1 MIQRQKRITERS
13 ASKKTGTETKT
24 SLTSAKKGN
33 PKIHPSNE
41 ETKKLIKPVLRN
53 STIERLAAARVSQP
67 KVSPSQAKPGP
78 TKKPPLKA
86 NGVPLQKTTTAEKK
100 KQGSKEV
107 KSSSQKQ
114 DTKKTN
120 GDVLASTKDKAK
132 NEMEEVS
139 VALPVNSGDAQSVE
153 PNNSNHDLNDNAE
166 PIKTSS
172 EKNATYLI
180 SEREHVAGN
189 VGHVKVDSALP
200 NHDHAMQ
207 RGEEVSNKLSQLRG
221 DNKPLHITDAI
232 TNLTAALPSKPVTV
246 SAVNSKIN
254 QEIDESN
261 ATMPNVTE
269 KHISTPPPPSNQ
281 LMSEPVHS
289 RKKWNTDEETSKPA
303 KGFRKLLFFGRRS

>member
-41 ETKKLIKPVLRN
+41 ETKKLNKPVLRN
-53 STIERLAAARVSQP
+53 STIERLAAARVTQP

-78 TKKPPLKA
+78 TKKPPSKA
-86 NGVPLQKTTTAEKK
+86 NGVPLQKTTSTEKK

-120 GDVLASTKDKAK
+120 EKVLASTNGKAK
-132 NEMEEVS
+132 NETEVS
-139 VALPVNSGDAQSVE
+139 VELRVNSGAAQSVE
-153 PNNSNHDLNDNAE
+153 PNNSNLDLKDNGE

-172 EKNATYLI
+172 EKQTTDVI
-180 SEREHVAGN
+180 SEKDHVPGN
-189 VGHVKVDSALP
+189 VGQIKVNSGLP
-200 NHDHAMQ
+200 NHDQALQ
-207 RGEEVSNKLSQLRG
+207 GSEEISNKLSQLRG
-221 DNKPLHITDAI
+221 DNKPQDITDAI
-232 TNLTAALPSKPVTV
+232 TNPAAALPSKPVTV
-246 SAVNSKIN
+246 SAVNSEIN

-261 ATMPNVTE
+261 PTLPNVTE
-269 KHISTPPPPSNQ
+269 KQISTPPPPSSQ
-281 LMSEPVHS
+281 LMPEPVHS
-289 RKKWNTDEETSKPA
+289 RKKWNSDEDSSKPA
-303 KGFRKLLFFGRRS
+303 KGFRKLLFFGRKS